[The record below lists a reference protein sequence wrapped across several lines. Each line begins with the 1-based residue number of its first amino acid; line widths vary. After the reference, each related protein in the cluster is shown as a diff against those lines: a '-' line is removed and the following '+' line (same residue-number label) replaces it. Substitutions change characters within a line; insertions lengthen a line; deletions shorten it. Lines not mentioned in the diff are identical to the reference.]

1 MFSLGSNKFMN
12 RKIYVSDIT
21 MKLMDGNPE
30 NALSFRQ
37 KIELSKLL
45 DKLGVSVIETSP
57 VVSVKRDSLLVKS
70 LASAIKDS
78 VLAIPIDIFNPESI
92 VLTWK
97 SLQGAAHARLQ
108 VCVPVSTVQMEYVCH
123 KKPAAIVQL
132 VADLVAQ
139 CHDLCSDVE
148 FIAEDFGR
156 SEQTVLSDVVKAAVG
171 NGASL
176 VTMHDTAGTLFDYE
190 MFDLVK
196 RMRQEL
202 PPQVRLGVWCSNEIF
217 MADSCALA
225 AVRAGADEIKTTS
238 CGNFTASLKRFAKVL
253 SIKADD
259 CRAYSDVKTIEL
271 NRVSERIK
279 LLCETNRKKKSVLAD
294 EYMSESG
301 EWQLSAHDDKESVLN
316 MVQKLGYELSEADS
330 QKVYEAFVNH
340 ASKNEVIG
348 AKELDAI
355 VATAAFQAPATY
367 RLDNYLINA
376 GNVIKATCH
385 LCLKKEDAILEG
397 VCIGD
402 GPVDAAFHAIEQL
415 VGSRYE
421 LDDFQIQSVTE
432 GREAMGGAV
441 VRLRHEG
448 KLFSGRG
455 ISTDIV
461 EASIKAYLNAIN
473 KIVYEEEEA

>member
-1 MFSLGSNKFMN
+1 MK
-12 RKIYVSDIT
+12 RKIFVSDIT
-21 MKLMDGNPE
+21 MKLKDGSPE
-30 NALSFRQ
+30 TALSFRQ

-45 DKLGVSVIETSP
+45 DKLGVSVIEMGP
-57 VVSVKRDSLLVKS
+57 VMSVKRDSLLVKS

-92 VLTWK
+92 ALTWK
-97 SLQGAAHARLQ
+97 SLHEATHARLQ
-108 VCVPVSTVQMEYVCH
+108 VCVPVSTVQMEYLCH
-123 KKPAAIVQL
+123 KKPTAIVQMT
-132 VADLVAQ
+132 ADLVAR
-139 CHDLCSDVE
+139 CRELCGDVE

-156 SEQTVLSDVVKAAVG
+156 SEQCVLSDVVKAAVEQ
-171 NGASL
+171 GASL

-190 MFDLVK
+190 MFELTR
-196 RMRQEL
+196 RMREDL
-202 PPQVRLGVWCSNEIF
+202 PQQVKLGVWCSNEIF

-225 AVRAGADEIKTTS
+225 AVRAGADEIKTAS
-238 CGNFTASLKRFAKVL
+238 CGNLTTSLKRFAKVL
-253 SIKADD
+253 GVKSDE
-259 CRAYSDVKTIEL
+259 CMAYSDVKTIEL
-271 NRVSERIK
+271 NRVTEQIR
-279 LLCETNRKKKSVLAD
+279 LLCEDNRKKKSAVVEELSSD
-294 EYMSESG
+294 GS
-301 EWQLSAHDDKESVLN
+301 EWQLSAHDDKESVLK
-316 MVQKLGYELSEADS
+316 MVRKLGYELSEADS
-330 QKVYEAFVNH
+330 EKVYEAFVGH

-348 AKELDAI
+348 VKELDAI

-376 GNVIKATCH
+376 GNIIKATCH
-385 LCLKKEDAILEG
+385 LCLKKDDTILEN

-415 VGSRYE
+415 VGLRNE
-421 LDDFQIQSVTE
+421 LDDFQIQSITE

-461 EASIKAYLNAIN
+461 EASIMAYLNAIN